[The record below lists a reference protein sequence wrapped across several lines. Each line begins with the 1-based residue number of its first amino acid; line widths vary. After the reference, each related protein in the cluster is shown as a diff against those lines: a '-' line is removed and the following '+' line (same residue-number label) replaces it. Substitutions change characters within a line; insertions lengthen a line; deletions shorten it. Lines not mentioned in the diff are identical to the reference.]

1 MKEETYMSEVILSN
15 IKKIDDKQYLVFNFD
30 EPIEI
35 ELTSNDSELIKKVF
49 ILILNNL
56 IDGKF
61 LTFKFEKNGS
71 DIFNEVAEKYIE
83 TLNEELSKLKEKY
96 GNIENLNSN

>member
-15 IKKIDDKQYLVFNFD
+15 IKKIDDKQYLVFNFN

-49 ILILNNL
+49 IQILNNL

-61 LTFKFEKNGS
+61 LTFKFEKNGY
-71 DIFNEVAEKYIE
+71 DIFNEVSEKYIE
-83 TLNEELSKLKEKY
+83 SLNEEISKLKEKY
-96 GNIENLNSN
+96 RNIEKSK